1 MSELTRP
8 LDLLTGRADELFREQ
23 QENTYRDT
31 DRLFARLMFLQWI
44 AAVVAAV
51 VITPF
56 TWDGEARAVHIHV
69 WAAIFLGGAITVFPI
84 WMTRV
89 WPGAAITR
97 HVIAVAQ
104 MLMSALFISLSGG
117 RIETH
122 FHVFG
127 SLVIL
132 SFYRDWRI
140 LISATL
146 VVGLDH
152 FVRGIYWPYSVYG
165 VLGASPWRS
174 IEHAGWV
181 AFEDIFLVISCLRS
195 IREMRFIANRTA
207 AVEASERDFREIFEL
222 APIGVVVVDL
232 DYRFVR
238 VNSAYCQITG
248 YSAEEL
254 AMRRSLDITVS
265 DDVGATEEMSRKLH
279 NEPSPYYFEK
289 RYVRKNSEIC
299 WVGCTVSLIRGQ
311 DNKPLYI
318 LGMVEDISERK
329 KTQSELTLAKEEAD
343 RANRAKSEF
352 LSRMSHEL
360 RTPLNA
366 ILGFGQLLERYKLDE
381 KQKSCLDH
389 IKKAGRH
396 LLDLINE
403 VLDISRIEA
412 DRLKLSLEPV
422 SVTDALREGLDL
434 VRPLAAEH
442 GITLVGP
449 IGANADSHV
458 LADRQ
463 RLKQVLLN
471 LLTNG
476 VKYTPTG
483 GEVCVSYET
492 NDSGIRIKISDTGI
506 GIPREKMSRV
516 FTPFDRLGAE
526 QSGIEGN
533 GLGLALCQRLVRAMQ
548 GTIGVESVPQR
559 GSTFWVH
566 LSAADSPLKILSQ
579 KQNVTV
585 DKAPS
590 LFTEAR
596 TVLYIEDNFS
606 NLMLVEELLKGE
618 QNVELLTAMQGR
630 IGLDLARKHAPD
642 LILLDLH
649 LPDLPGWDVLN
660 QLQAND
666 ATRHIPVVVVSADA
680 TRQQIDRLTAGGARG
695 YLTKPINVTEFLGVL
710 SSSMNGEVVN
720 HSAAA

>member
-31 DRLFARLMFLQWI
+31 DRLFARLMFFQWI

-566 LSAADSPLKILSQ
+566 LSAADSPLKILAQ

>member
-31 DRLFARLMFLQWI
+31 DRLFARLMFFQWI

-483 GEVCVSYET
+483 GEVCVSYEN

-506 GIPREKMSRV
+506 GIPKEKMSRV

-533 GLGLALCQRLVRAMQ
+533 GLGLALCQRLVRAME
-548 GTIGVESVPQR
+548 GTIGVDSVSQR
-559 GSTFWVH
+559 GSTFWVQ
-566 LSAADSPLKILSQ
+566 LSAADSPLKIRSQ

-660 QLQAND
+660 QLQSND